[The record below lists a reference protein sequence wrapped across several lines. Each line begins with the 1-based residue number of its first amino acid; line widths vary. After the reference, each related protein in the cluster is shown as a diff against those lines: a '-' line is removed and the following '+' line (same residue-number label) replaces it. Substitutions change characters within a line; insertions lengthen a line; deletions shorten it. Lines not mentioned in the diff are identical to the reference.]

1 MTPVPSSGFPAR
13 LAIGA
18 GAVAL
23 LGAVAGIGFAL
34 WSQNG
39 PRMFMALMESGLA
52 WCF

>member
-1 MTPVPSSGFPAR
+1 MNPTRSSIST

-18 GAVAL
+18 VSVAL

-34 WSQNG
+34 WSQHG
-39 PRMFMALMESGLA
+39 PRMFMAMIENGLA